1 MKFHKDILV
10 IDFEGVKKP
19 VQVGAVLL
27 DKETLGEKASFVSY
41 IYADLEGFVSP
52 KSGITQVMIDAAPTQ
67 AEVGQMLYDRFGS
80 DIFIGSFVQNMD
92 INHFQ
97 TLLSAAGIDF
107 LEAKTDF
114 KKYDF
119 HILDIWP
126 IAYVHLLKQGYTGST
141 GSEDMFQAFGAKPRG
156 FHNALEDCRI
166 TADVLRKIV
175 LA

>member
-19 VQVGAVLL
+19 VQIGSILL
-27 DKETLGEKASFVSY
+27 DKETLEEKDSFSSY
-41 IYADLEGFVSP
+41 IYADLEGYISP
-52 KSGITQVMIDAAPTQ
+52 KSGITQEVINDAPKQ
-67 AEVGQMLYDRFGS
+67 AEVGKMVFDKFGS
-80 DIFIGSFVQNMD
+80 DIFVASFVQNMD

-107 LEAKTDF
+107 LESKTDF

-126 IAYVHLLKQGYTGST
+126 IAYIHLLKIGYQGGI
-141 GSEDMFQAFGAKPRG
+141 GSEEMFQAFGAKARG
-156 FHNALEDCRI
+156 FHDALEDCRI
-166 TADVLRKIV
+166 AADVLRKIV
-175 LA
+175 S